1 MNQDERLRIQFGKS
15 SSSNFQSALRLAQQ
29 FSDFQTGEDGTSS
42 VSLGGP
48 GFSQDYERAKR
59 LWALIRYWASS
70 QMWIGD
76 QPVTTEDFGS
86 LGRVEQC
93 VRQAEHAPIMDRHC
107 EPTGEGRGWGCCLLA
122 AVRRAEDRYPGY
134 NRYMTYW
141 YDFGKFT
148 SDTAWR
154 VDKPQLLETLAREAG
169 NKFLGFC
176 EYYDWARVTQA
187 VDELPDLIDTAEG
200 DDWTIEY
207 EEWPVGSQVEQRP
220 ARIRRKTAG
229 SGMSTGVGMGIT
241 IDLAGLT
248 GTEGDGDAEVV
259 RNIPDVR
266 FEDIGGIDDIVQTVR
281 EVIELPLKRPQ
292 LFEHLGIQ
300 PHRGILLFGEPGCG
314 KTLIAKAIANEIKA
328 HFTAIQGP
336 ELLSK
341 YVGESEERL
350 RAVFEQARRLQPAII
365 FFDEIDSL
373 GRSRSSAENAIYASQ
388 LVNQLLTL
396 MDGIES
402 NGRVCVIAT
411 TNRPELLDVALLRP
425 GRFDYQLE
433 VTKPTAEGCQAVFA
447 VQTAR
452 MPLAPGFDATHFGS
466 KLQGLTGAA
475 IAFVAREA
483 AYNALRRSVDLESV
497 VRAEADDEVPED
509 LYVTEADFLAA
520 LIRAKAQDD
529 AERIDPT

>member
-1 MNQDERLRIQFGKS
+1 MDSHEQLRLQFGKS
-15 SSSNFQSALRLAQQ
+15 SSTNFKSALQFAQQ
-29 FSDFQTGEDGTSS
+29 FSTFQENEDGTYAIF
-42 VSLGGP
+42 LGGS

-59 LWALIRYWASS
+59 LWSIIRHWSTS
-70 QMWIGD
+70 QLWIGD
-76 QPVTTEDFGS
+76 RPVTTVDFS
-86 LGRVEQC
+86 ALGRVEQC
-93 VRQAEHAPIMDRHC
+93 ASQAEHAPIMEMHC
-107 EPTGEGRGWGCCLLA
+107 QSTQGARGWGCALLFG
-122 AVRRAEDRYPGY
+122 VRRAEDRYQSLY
-134 NRYMTYW
+134 QHLTFW
-141 YDFGKFT
+141 YDFGKFV
-148 SDTAWR
+148 SDTAWQ
-154 VDKPQLLETLAREAG
+154 VDKAALLKALSQEAD
-169 NKFLGFC
+169 NRFLSFC
-176 EYYDWARVTQA
+176 EHYGWSRVEQA
-187 VDELPDLIDTAEG
+187 VGELPDLIDTAEG
-200 DDWTIEY
+200 DDWAIEY

-220 ARIRRKTAG
+220 ARLRRTTG
-229 SGMSTGVGMGIT
+229 DGLSRGVGMGIT

-248 GTEGDGDAEVV
+248 AKEDSGDEEGV
-259 RNIPDVR
+259 RNVPDVR

-300 PHRGILLFGEPGCG
+300 PHRGILLYGEPGCG

-341 YVGESEERL
+341 WVGESERGL
-350 RAVFEQARRLQPAII
+350 RAVFEEARRLQPAII

-373 GRSRSSAENAIYASQ
+373 GRSRSSDEMAIYASQ

-433 VTKPTAEGCQAVFA
+433 VTKPTVDGCQAIFA

-452 MPLAPGFDATHFGS
+452 MPLAPEFDVAHFGS
-466 KLQGLTGAA
+466 KLHGLTGAD

-483 AYNALRRSVDLESV
+483 AYNALRRCMDLEQL
-497 VRAEADDEVPED
+497 VRAEADDEVPDD

-520 LIRAKAQDD
+520 LIRARAQDRPQGPD
-529 AERIDPT
+529 LT

>member
-29 FSDFQTGEDGTSS
+29 FSDFQTGEDGAFS

-48 GFSQDYERAKR
+48 AFSQDYERAKR

-70 QMWIGD
+70 QMWMGD
-76 QPVTTEDFGS
+76 QPVTTEDFGA

-93 VRQAEHAPIMDRHC
+93 ARQAEHAPIMDRHC
-107 EPTGEGRGWGCCLLA
+107 ESAIRGRGWGCCLLTS
-122 AVRRAEDRYPGY
+122 VRRAEERYPGY
-134 NRYMTYW
+134 NPYTTYW
-141 YDFGKFT
+141 YDFGKFV
-148 SDTAWR
+148 SDTAWQ
-154 VDKPQLLETLAREAG
+154 VDKPQLLETLAREAD
-169 NKFLGFC
+169 NRFLRFC
-176 EYYDWARVTQA
+176 EHYDWTRVARA
-187 VDELPDLIDTAEG
+187 VAELPDLIDAAEG
-200 DDWTIEY
+200 DDWAIEN

-220 ARIRRKTAG
+220 ARIRRKAAG
-229 SGMSTGVGMGIT
+229 NGLGIT
-241 IDLAGLT
+241 IDLTGLPGTDDDGAGEAL
-248 GTEGDGDAEVV
+248 
-259 RNIPDVR
+259 RNIPNVR
-266 FEDIGGIDDIVQTVR
+266 FEDVGGIDDIVQTVR
-281 EVIELPLKRPQ
+281 EVIELPLKRPR
-292 LFEHLGIQ
+292 LFEYLGIQ
-300 PHRGILLFGEPGCG
+300 PHRGILLYGEPGCG
-314 KTLIAKAIANEIKA
+314 KTLIAKAIANEINA

-341 YVGESEERL
+341 WVGESEARL
-350 RAVFEQARRLQPAII
+350 RAVFEEARRLQPAII

-373 GRSRSSAENAIYASQ
+373 GRSRSSAENAIHASQ

-433 VTKPTAEGCQAVFA
+433 VKKPTVEGCQAIFT

-452 MPLAPGFDATHFGS
+452 MPLAPGFDACQFGT
-466 KLQGLTGAA
+466 KLLGLTGAE

-483 AYNALRRSVDLESV
+483 AYNALRRCMDLESV
-497 VRAEADDEVPED
+497 VRAEADDEVPKD
-509 LYVTEADFLAA
+509 LVVSEIDFLAA
-520 LIRAKAQDD
+520 LTRARSQDNV
-529 AERIDPT
+529 EKIDLS